1 VSATVALPIG
11 RPQRLGIV
19 HTTGFRYP
27 GRVLAS
33 YNEARMTPLT
43 TPLQTT
49 LDARIE
55 VIPAASTFRY
65 RDYWG
70 TQVTA
75 FEVRVPHDRL
85 TVTARSVVETFPA
98 DGSQVPAGSWADLAT
113 GGCRDRYAELL
124 VTTRRTDPG
133 GEAVALARDV
143 VSGLAP
149 AEAGRAVAEWLS
161 GVLDY
166 VPGATGVNTSAAQAW
181 DVRKGVC
188 QDFAHVAVGILRNLG
203 MPARYVSGYLR
214 PRSDAEVGEKLR
226 GESHAWVEWWS
237 GSWQAWDPTN
247 GQPAGPDHVLVAR
260 GRDYDDVPPLKG
272 IYSGSGSGEL
282 FVTVEFTRLA

>member
-1 VSATVALPIG
+1 MTAPVALTTR

-27 GRVLAS
+27 GQVLAS

-49 LDARIE
+49 LDHRIE
-55 VIPAASTFRY
+55 VMPTAGTFCY

-75 FEVRVPHDRL
+75 FELRVPHDRL

-98 DGSQVPAGSWADLAT
+98 DRSEAPAVSWADLST
-113 GGCRDRYAELL
+113 DGCRDCYAELL
-124 VTTRRTDPG
+124 VTTRRTRPG
-133 GEAVALARDV
+133 DEAMALARDV
-143 VSGLAP
+143 VSGLPP
-149 AEAGRAVAEWLS
+149 AQAGRALAEWLS
-161 GVLDY
+161 GFLDY

-203 MPARYVSGYLR
+203 IPARYVSGYLL
-214 PRSDAEVGEKLR
+214 PRSDTEAGEKVR
-226 GESHAWVEWWS
+226 GQSHAWVEWWS

-247 GQPAGPDHVLVAR
+247 GRPAGPDHVLVAR

-272 IYSGSGSGEL
+272 IYSGTGVGEL
-282 FVTVEFTRLA
+282 FVTVELTRLT